1 MSINHLINEDAVP
14 KYDIYTNDITLEED
28 AKIENAKVSVANGD
42 VVDFSSLASYGAASE
57 RLTSNGDGTCSWV
70 AGAGTSGIEYSG
82 IVPVTL
88 GKLAKYSAT
97 DGSLVNETSF
107 VDTDIVLK
115 DGSVAMTG
123 DLDLNNNSLLNAG
136 NISINTNTISS
147 TGFLDFVSG
156 STERINFKSD
166 SGILSLENNNVGSGV
181 NIELAQ
187 FGATN
192 FNIIKNTG
200 NVDLCAE
207 SNDTVEFTTDCFGTN
222 KKVILNPTTSTTQ
235 LRDYDLDMNSN
246 DITNVS
252 NTTSNSINVLTLTS
266 TDVKT
271 NNIILLS
278 NLDMKDNNI
287 SNLASLD
294 VDTLQSG
301 NPAIDVLDNFDMN
314 INNIERVNNLQTAT
328 ISALSSSI
336 NMSNNVSLS
345 NNNIINVG
353 TITANVVDAQTTSTL
368 VLNGGINPDID
379 VNANLDLDNVYE
391 IKGVTNVQTTDLNTD
406 TLSANA
412 PATEIK
418 LGANTDLNLDGNS
431 IIGLELINGIQP
443 SGGVY
448 SNPTS
453 NNYAG
458 ATAETDILTGTEY
471 GSKTIPANDGF
482 SAGSLYS
489 LKIGGEFDA
498 TNNDVFTI
506 RVVSNYNTVNEA
518 EFVNIP
524 ITITDT
530 NLTNRYFE
538 LEIDFAIRTTG
549 GAGVASIV
557 TNGSFDYY
565 NTNNLKKGTGIN
577 NVNNTTF
584 RTDID
589 NTLSVTYATTEA
601 SVDFTCSIA
610 SITKFY

>member
-28 AKIENAKVSVANGD
+28 GKIENAKVSVANGD

-107 VDTDIVLK
+107 VDSDIVLK

-123 DLDLNNNSLLNAG
+123 DLNLNNNSLLNVG
-136 NISINTNTISS
+136 NISINSDTISS
-147 TGFLDFVSG
+147 TGFLEFVSG

-166 SGILSLENNNVGSGV
+166 SGILSLENANVGSGV

-187 FGATN
+187 FGGTN
-192 FNIIKNTG
+192 FNIIKQTG
-200 NVDLCAE
+200 NVDFCAE
-207 SNDTVEFTTDCFGTN
+207 SNDTIEITTDCFGTN
-222 KKVILNPTTSTTQ
+222 KKVILDPTTSNVQ

-246 DITNVS
+246 DI
-252 NTTSNSINVLTLTS
+252 INISSS

-271 NNIILLS
+271 NRVFLTGT
-278 NLDMKDNNI
+278 LDMTTNNI
-287 SNLASLD
+287 NNVNILD
-294 VDTLQSG
+294 VDNIQSS
-301 NPAIDVLDNFDMN
+301 NPSISFNTPIDMN
-314 INNIERVNNLQTAT
+314 VNNIQRVGDLETST
-328 ISALSSSI
+328 ISALTSSI
-336 NMSNNVSLS
+336 NMVNNVSLQ
-345 NNNIINVG
+345 NNNITSVG

-368 VLNGGINPDID
+368 VLNSGINPDLD
-379 VNANLDLDNVYE
+379 VNTNLDFDNLYE

-406 TLSANA
+406 TLTSNA
-412 PATEIK
+412 PNTEIK
-418 LGANTDLNLDGNS
+418 LGANTDLNLDGNN
-431 IIGLELINGIQP
+431 IIGLDLINGIQP

-471 GSKTIPANDGF
+471 GTKTIPANEF
-482 SAGSLYS
+482 VAGSLYS

-506 RVVSNYNTVNEA
+506 RVVANFNTINEA

-530 NLTNRYFE
+530 NLTNQYFE

-549 GAGVASIV
+549 GAGVASIL

-565 NTNNLKKGTGIN
+565 NSNSLKKGTGIN
-577 NVNNTTF
+577 NLNNTTF

-589 NTLSVTYATTEA
+589 NTLAVTYATTEA
-601 SVDFTCSIA
+601 SVDFTCDIA
-610 SITKFY
+610 TITKFY

>member
-14 KYDIYTNDITLEED
+14 KYDIYTNDITLEEEG
-28 AKIENAKVSVANGD
+28 KIENAKIKVANND
-42 VVDFSSLASYGAASE
+42 IVDFSSLASFGAPSE
-57 RLTSNGDGTCSWV
+57 RLTSLGNGKLAWV
-70 AGAGTSGIEYSG
+70 AGSGTSGIEYG
-82 IVPVTL
+82 GTIPLTL
-88 GKLAKYSAT
+88 NTLAKYSAT
-97 DGSLVNETSF
+97 DGSIVDKTSF
-107 VDTDIVLK
+107 VDTDILLK
-115 DGSVAMTG
+115 DGSVAMSG
-123 DLDLNNNSLLNAG
+123 NLDLNNNSLLNAG
-136 NISINTNTISS
+136 DISISGNTISS
-147 TGFLDFVSG
+147 TGFLEFVSG

-166 SGILSLENNNVGSGV
+166 SGILSLENNNLGSGV

-187 FGATN
+187 FGGTN
-192 FNIIKNTG
+192 FNIIKQTG
-200 NVDLCAE
+200 NVDFCAE

-222 KKVILNPTTSTTQ
+222 KKVILNPTTATTQ

-252 NTTSNSINVLTLTS
+252 NTTSGVINCLTINS
-266 TDVKT
+266 TDAKTNRVFVTGTLDMTT
-271 NNIILLS
+271 NNINNV
-278 NLDMKDNNI
+278 NL
-287 SNLASLD
+287 LD
-294 VDTLQSG
+294 VDNIQSS
-301 NPAIDVLDNFDMN
+301 NPSISFNTPIDMN
-314 INNIERVNNLQTAT
+314 LNNITRVNDLETST
-328 ISALSSSI
+328 ISAVSSSI
-336 NMSNNVSLS
+336 NMVNNVSLA
-345 NNNIINVG
+345 NNNITSVG
-353 TITANVVDAQTTSTL
+353 TITSNVVDAQTTSTL
-368 VLNGGINPDID
+368 VLNSGINPDLD
-379 VNANLDLDNVYE
+379 VNTNLDFDNLYE
-391 IKGVTNVQTTDLNTD
+391 IKGVTNIQTTDLNTD

-418 LGANTDLNLDGNS
+418 LGTNTDLNLDGNS

-448 SNPTS
+448 SNPSS

-471 GSKTIPANDGF
+471 GSKTIPADEF
-482 SAGSLYS
+482 VAGSLYS

-506 RVVSNYNTVNEA
+506 RVVSNFGLGTEA

-530 NLTNRYFE
+530 NLTNQYFE

-549 GAGVASIV
+549 GAGVASIL

-577 NVNNTTF
+577 NLNNTTF

-601 SVDFTCSIA
+601 SVDFTCDIA
-610 SITKFY
+610 TITKFY